1 MICCANFQ
9 LIKAVV
15 ATSITANFRKNHVRR
30 CAWFVS
36 FILKKMLYQTDFAII
51 IPASQQATM
60 FKFSYPS
67 HFFTE
72 RALLN
77 KNLFTLPVGQA

>member
-9 LIKAVV
+9 SIKAVV

-60 FKFSYPS
+60 FEFS
-67 HFFTE
+67 FFV
-72 RALLN
+72 LS
-77 KNLFTLPVGQA
+77 FFY